1 MANALVSFGSY
12 FDYFDGTRLA
22 SFLVLLIGF
31 IGAVIVA
38 VMLNMT
44 VFNAKGK
51 GTNITKFNKLANGQ
65 SFISLSLVKITY
77 YAATIFL
84 VFKGISAII
93 LSGYS
98 GIVDLLVYLV
108 LGNLI
113 LRIAY
118 ETVLAV
124 RKNAGL
130 DTDNNTALEPKTDK
144 PLFPQAPQ
152 YQQPVQCQPMY
163 QQPVQGQQPMYQQPA
178 PAPVQ
183 QPVQTQQPAPVPVYQ
198 STPVPQPAPAPAPV
212 PVQQAAPAPV
222 QQAAPAPIP
231 QPVPAPAAEPAQ
243 VQLDKPAELTAPT
256 CPHCGKNIKPGAR
269 FCPFCGQPTDNQ

>member
-152 YQQPVQCQPMY
+152 QYQQPAPGQQMY
-163 QQPVQGQQPMYQQPA
+163 QQPMGQPMYQQPA

-243 VQLDKPAELTAPT
+243 VQLGKPAELTAPT
-256 CPHCGKNIKPGAR
+256 CPHCGKGIKAGAR

>member
-152 YQQPVQCQPMY
+152 QYQQPAPGQQMY
-163 QQPVQGQQPMYQQPA
+163 QQPMGQPMYQQPA

>member
-152 YQQPVQCQPMY
+152 YQQPVQGQPMY

-243 VQLDKPAELTAPT
+243 VQLDKPAEFTAPT
-256 CPHCGKNIKPGAR
+256 CPHCGKGIKAGAR